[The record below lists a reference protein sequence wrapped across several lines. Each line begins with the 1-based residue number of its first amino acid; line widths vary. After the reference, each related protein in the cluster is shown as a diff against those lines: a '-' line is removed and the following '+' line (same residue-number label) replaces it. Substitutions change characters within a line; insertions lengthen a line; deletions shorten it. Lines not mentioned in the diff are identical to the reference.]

1 MTSLTTSTYRW
12 SPTWSTTSTSTWLR
26 RLASCA
32 PCRWPTRPRPA
43 RPRATS
49 EPEELPLGEPQ
60 LVFYAGNDW
69 LLHFQEGRLP
79 GCDPYG
85 LGVVFDRHQPVRLE
99 DLSGAE
105 PID

>member
-1 MTSLTTSTYRW
+1 M
-12 SPTWSTTSTSTWLR
+12 
-26 RLASCA
+26 
-32 PCRWPTRPRPA
+32 
-43 RPRATS
+43 
-49 EPEELPLGEPQ
+49 
-60 LVFYAGNDW
+60 FYAGNDW